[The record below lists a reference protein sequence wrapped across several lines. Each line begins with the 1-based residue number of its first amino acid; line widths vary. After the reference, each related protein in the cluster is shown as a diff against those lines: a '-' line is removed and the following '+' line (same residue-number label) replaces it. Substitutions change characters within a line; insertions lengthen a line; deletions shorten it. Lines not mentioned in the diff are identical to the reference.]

1 MPLSSIKHSKF
12 FLYFEK
18 LCHTIKNSPIYKDSW
33 HNITNGISTTANEAF
48 KLFKRQQSEN
58 HDPNPL
64 IPALKSLKDDKDI
77 IITKPD
83 KGRGV
88 VLLNRRDYHNKLQTI
103 INDRSKFKQI
113 TTDKATYL
121 LKLEDKLNRLLRSIK
136 TSIGEP
142 TYNALTS
149 FGSIP
154 GVLYGLPKIH
164 KLHIPLRPIISTIG
178 TFNYNLA
185 KFLVQIITPLTTNE
199 YTIENSSSFAKEICD
214 LKPPHPVTM
223 ASFDIE
229 SLFTNVPLKETTNLI
244 VDNTTSSLLDVYGL
258 TKTTFKKLLEIA
270 AHYSVFTF
278 NDTLYTQVDGI
289 GMGSA
294 LGPSYANSFLCHHEK
309 AWLAECPLEFKPIFY
324 RRYMD
329 DSFLLFK
336 DPAHIHPFLAYLN
349 SKHPNINFTCEMEQN
364 NKLPFLDSTVT
375 FHGNHFSTNTYRKPT
390 YTGLGLNYLSH
401 IPRIYKINSI
411 KTLINRAYNICSTW
425 SAFHEEMTF
434 LKNFFMS
441 NGYPSFLFHKVTNN
455 FLCNKF
461 SPKPAITT
469 VKKDIKYIKLPYMGR
484 LSFDLR
490 KSLNK
495 ILTNAYPQ
503 INFRF
508 VFHNK
513 NTIGN
518 YLKHKEK
525 SNSDFLCPNVVYL
538 FSCPSCK
545 ARYVGSTSR
554 WLYHRILEHKGKSIR
569 TGTFLNKPSFSAIRA
584 HSHLHNHQFKTEDFQ
599 IVSSHKNRLDLNIA
613 ESIAIRTMRP
623 ELNNMASA
631 TPLFTQ

>member
-1 MPLSSIKHSKF
+1 MLALIDKNTDKKINNVVFTHNRKLLRLGIDLDKKVDKNKVIYNFSDRTLSEEQKDALSLGLDYCMPLSSIKHSKF

-88 VLLNRRDYHNKLQTI
+88 VLLNRRDYHNILQTI

-258 TKTTFKKLLEIA
+258 TKTTFRNLLEIA
-270 AHYSVFTF
+270 AHYSCLPSMTH
-278 NDTLYTQVDGI
+278 YT
-289 GMGSA
+289 
-294 LGPSYANSFLCHHEK
+294 
-309 AWLAECPLEFKPIFY
+309 
-324 RRYMD
+324 
-329 DSFLLFK
+329 
-336 DPAHIHPFLAYLN
+336 
-349 SKHPNINFTCEMEQN
+349 
-364 NKLPFLDSTVT
+364 
-375 FHGNHFSTNTYRKPT
+375 
-390 YTGLGLNYLSH
+390 
-401 IPRIYKINSI
+401 
-411 KTLINRAYNICSTW
+411 
-425 SAFHEEMTF
+425 
-434 LKNFFMS
+434 
-441 NGYPSFLFHKVTNN
+441 
-455 FLCNKF
+455 
-461 SPKPAITT
+461 
-469 VKKDIKYIKLPYMGR
+469 
-484 LSFDLR
+484 
-490 KSLNK
+490 
-495 ILTNAYPQ
+495 
-503 INFRF
+503 
-508 VFHNK
+508 
-513 NTIGN
+513 
-518 YLKHKEK
+518 
-525 SNSDFLCPNVVYL
+525 
-538 FSCPSCK
+538 
-545 ARYVGSTSR
+545 
-554 WLYHRILEHKGKSIR
+554 HR
-569 TGTFLNKPSFSAIRA
+569 
-584 HSHLHNHQFKTEDFQ
+584 
-599 IVSSHKNRLDLNIA
+599 
-613 ESIAIRTMRP
+613 
-623 ELNNMASA
+623 
-631 TPLFTQ
+631 